1 MLSAP
6 GPESSWQ
13 EDAFS
18 YPVGASG
25 SSFIYLLDLLSS
37 RRLMV
42 DSGASILVSPAPGY
56 GWLVFVREDTSVSPL
71 APLYHG
77 PYLGDRADVVSV
89 DRLKPAF
96 SDEPISSALPPVCGR
111 PVLNP
116 VLVPCQ
122 LLPPP
127 PAVVQVPVCQKK
139 VRK

>member
-1 MLSAP
+1 MVISLRSDMLSAP

-56 GWLVFVREDTSVSPL
+56 GWLQLMVPLSPVPAPELFLCAL
-71 APLYHG
+71 APTGLTG
-77 PYLGDRADVVSV
+77 L
-89 DRLKPAF
+89 F
-96 SDEPISSALPPVCGR
+96 S
-111 PVLNP
+111 
-116 VLVPCQ
+116 
-122 LLPPP
+122 
-127 PAVVQVPVCQKK
+127 
-139 VRK
+139 